1 MNFEEG
7 LNIADRA
14 VFAHA
19 CRRLSEVEI
28 AILKGSWER
37 QTYEQIADEAKYAV
51 SYVKQHVGPDLWKL
65 LGVALGEPVSKI
77 NFRLALE
84 RWSRLQPPQNANPVA
99 QIAIATTP
107 TDRFAPR
114 QDWGEAVDVS
124 TFYGRSTELDLLATW
139 MSVHRCRL
147 VAILGMG
154 GIGKTALAV
163 KLSQQMQAEFE
174 CTIWRSLR
182 NAPTLTTLLTEL
194 VPFISN
200 QQETKPEISRLI
212 HYLRSARC
220 LLILDNVETILQ
232 GGKRGGLYRSGYE
245 DYGELFQCIGET
257 NHHSCLLITSREKPA
272 EIASLEGLEL
282 STRSLSLRG
291 STAASLSLLHAKG
304 LVGSALQQQE
314 LCDRYGNNPLA
325 LKIVATSVQDL
336 FDGEIS
342 EFLDQDPPISI
353 GIRRLLDRQ
362 FQRLSPLEATIM
374 YWLAIDRE
382 WTSIAELQEDIF
394 PAASRGNLLES
405 LEGLSWRSL
414 LERKSGKYTQ
424 QPVVMEYVTEQ
435 FIDRICEEIQSGS
448 IVMLRH
454 YALLKSL
461 AKDYIRETQ
470 VSLILQPIIDR
481 LLAQFGSKPHLA
493 ARVREILSR
502 LRSDRDESTGYAGGN
517 ILNLLCQL
525 NINLSDFDFSDLPV
539 WQAYLPD
546 RNLGQMNFAHADLS
560 KSVFT
565 ETIGVALSLA
575 FSPDGQLL
583 ATGDAHGEIR
593 LWRVADGQQLL
604 VCPGHTVWVISVAFS
619 SDGTMLASSGI
630 DALIKLWDVQTG
642 QCLNTLQG
650 HTNLVWSV
658 AFNADDRI
666 LASGSADGT
675 IKLWDTKTGKC
686 LNTLVGHEQW
696 IYSIAYVPISSD
708 THRAS
713 GQILA
718 SGSVDSTIKLWDTE
732 TGQCLSTLAGHTDR
746 IYSIAANDRLLAS
759 CSADETIKLWDIR
772 TGTCVNTL
780 RGHTYPIL
788 SVDLSAD
795 GRTLVSGGF
804 DRTVK
809 LWDLDSGQCLKTL
822 LGHTNQLWAV
832 AFSPEIANLR
842 SDVGQILA
850 SSGFDQTVKLWDV
863 STGKCLKTIQGKT
876 NQLHCATFSPQ
887 GETLASVGEDAIVRL
902 WNVRT
907 GQCSIALK
915 GHTNQI
921 RSVAFRP
928 NGRELASGGC
938 DRMVKVWDLDSGQ
951 CTNTFEGHQDWI
963 HAVVYAPKLGEADS
977 HKGQI
982 LASCSVDRT
991 IKLWDVDR
999 RQCLNTLV
1007 GHDGPVWSIAFSP
1020 DGRTLAS
1027 SSEDL
1032 TIKLWDVSSGRC
1044 QQTLC
1049 GHAAPIWS
1057 IAFSPDGQTLA
1068 SGSADLTMRL
1078 WDLSSQKCLKIF
1090 QGHTNWVYAVSYI
1103 PNTFNPHGNS
1113 CDSYTLASGSFDRT
1127 IKIWDLDSGQ
1137 CSTTLSGHDGPI
1149 FSIGLSPD
1157 GHTLA
1162 SSSTDETIKLWDIQT
1177 GEYLKT
1183 IRSLRPYEGMNITG
1197 VTGITLAQKATLKA
1211 LGAVER

>member
-1 MNFEEG
+1 MNIEEG

-19 CRRLSEVEI
+19 GRRLSAVEI
-28 AILKGSWER
+28 AILKGAWER

-65 LGVALGEPVSKI
+65 LGAAVGEPVSKI

-84 RWSRLQPPQNANPVA
+84 RWSRLQPSENAAPVA
-99 QIAIATTP
+99 RVELITTP
-107 TDRFAPR
+107 DRSLSR
-114 QDWGEAVDVS
+114 QDWGEAIDVS
-124 TFYGRSTELDLLATW
+124 TFYGRSTELDLLTTW
-139 MSVHRCRL
+139 TSVHRCRL

-182 NAPTLTTLLTEL
+182 NAPSLETLLTEL

-200 QQETKPEISRLI
+200 HQETKPEISRLI

-232 GGKRGGLYRSGYE
+232 SGKRGGLYRSGYE

-257 NHHSCLLITSREKPA
+257 THHSCLLITSREKPA

-282 STRSLSLRG
+282 STRSISLRG
-291 STAASLSLLHAKG
+291 SAEASLALLQAKG
-304 LVGSALQQQE
+304 LMGSTSQQQE
-314 LCDRYGNNPLA
+314 LCDRYSNNPLA
-325 LKIVATSVQDL
+325 LKIVATSIQDL

-342 EFLDQDPPISI
+342 EFLDQDTPIFN

-362 FQRLSPLEATIM
+362 FQRLSSLEATIM

-394 PAASRGNLLES
+394 PVISRGNLLES

-414 LERKSGKYTQ
+414 IEKQSGKYTQ

-448 IVMLRH
+448 IVMLSR
-454 YALLKSL
+454 YALLKAL
-461 AKDYIRETQ
+461 AQDYIRETQ

-481 LLAQFGSKPHLA
+481 LLADFGSTQHLTH
-493 ARVREILSR
+493 RLNELLSS
-502 LRSDRDESTGYAGGN
+502 LRSDRPESTGYAGGN

-525 NINLSDFDFSDLPV
+525 EVNLSDFDFSHLPI
-539 WQAYLPD
+539 WQAYLAD
-546 RNLGQMNFAHADLS
+546 RHLSQTNFAHADLS

-565 ETIGVALSLA
+565 ETIGVVLSLA
-575 FSPDGQLL
+575 FSPDGTLL

-593 LWRVADGQQLL
+593 LWRVADGKQLL
-604 VCPGHTVWVISVAFS
+604 VCQGHTVWVVSVAFS

-630 DALIKLWDVQTG
+630 DAMVKLWDVQTG
-642 QCLNTLQG
+642 QCLHTLQG

-658 AFNADDRI
+658 AFSADDRI
-666 LASGSADGT
+666 LASGSADRSL
-675 IKLWDTKTGKC
+675 KLWDTQTGTC
-686 LNTLVGHEQW
+686 LNTLTGHALW
-696 IYSIAYVPISSD
+696 IYSISYIPVSD
-708 THRAS
+708 NDRHAS

-718 SGSVDSTIKLWDTE
+718 SGSFDGTIKLWDTD
-732 TGQCLSTLAGHTDR
+732 TGQCVNTLEGHTER
-746 IYSIAANDRLLAS
+746 IYSIATNDRILAS
-759 CSADETIKLWDIR
+759 CSADETIKLWDIQ
-772 TGTCVNTL
+772 TGTCLNTL

-795 GRTLVSGGF
+795 GKILVSGGF
-804 DRTVK
+804 DRTIK
-809 LWDLDSGQCLKTL
+809 LWDIESGQCLKTL

-832 AFSPEIANLR
+832 AFSPVASNR
-842 SDVGQILA
+842 SSDVGQILA

-863 STGKCLKTIQGKT
+863 STGKCLKTLQGKT
-876 NQLHCATFSPQ
+876 NQLHGANFSPN

-902 WNVRT
+902 WDVST
-907 GQCSIALK
+907 GQCPHILK
-915 GHTNQI
+915 GHTNQV
-921 RSVAFRP
+921 RSVSFRP

-938 DRMVKVWDLDSGQ
+938 DRIVKVWDLDSGQ
-951 CTNTFEGHQDWI
+951 CTHTFEGHQDWI
-963 HAVVYAPKLGEADS
+963 HAIVYAPTLGYADS
-977 HKGQI
+977 PKCQI

-991 IKLWDVDR
+991 IKLWDVDAK
-999 RQCLNTLV
+999 QCRNTLI

-1020 DGRTLAS
+1020 DGQTLAS

-1032 TIKLWDVSSGRC
+1032 TLKLWDVSSGEC
-1044 QQTLC
+1044 KQTLR

-1068 SGSADLTMRL
+1068 SGSADMTMRL
-1078 WDLSSQKCLKIF
+1078 WDLSSGECLKIF
-1090 QGHTNWVYAVSYI
+1090 QGHTNWVYAVSYLAD
-1103 PNTFNPHGNS
+1103 PANLLAPR
-1113 CDSYTLASGSFDRT
+1113 YTLASGSFDRT
-1127 IKIWDLDSGQ
+1127 IKIWDIDSGQ
-1137 CSTTLSGHDGPI
+1137 CSTTLSGHDGPVL
-1149 FSIGLSPD
+1149 SIVLSPD

-1177 GEYLKT
+1177 GKYLKT

-1197 VTGITLAQKATLKA
+1197 VTGITPAQTATLKA
-1211 LGAVER
+1211 LGAVE

>member
-1 MNFEEG
+1 MNIEEG

-14 VFAHA
+14 VFTHA
-19 CRRLSEVEI
+19 GRRLSEVEI

-65 LGVALGEPVSKI
+65 LGAALGEPVSKI

-84 RWSRLQPPQNANPVA
+84 RWSRLQPPQNASSVVQGIVPTL
-99 QIAIATTP
+99 ATS
-107 TDRFAPR
+107 R
-114 QDWGEAVDVS
+114 QDWGEAIDVS
-124 TFYGRSTELDLLATW
+124 TFYGRSTELDLLTTW

-182 NAPTLTTLLTEL
+182 NAPTLETLLTEL

-200 QQETKPEISRLI
+200 HQETKPEIGRLI
-212 HYLRSARC
+212 HYLRSLRC

-272 EIASLEGLEL
+272 EIASLEGQEL

-291 STAASLSLLHAKG
+291 STEASRALLQAKG
-304 LVGSALQQQE
+304 LIGSASHQQQ
-314 LCDRYGNNPLA
+314 LCDRYSNNPLA
-325 LKIVATSVQDL
+325 LKIVSTSIQDL

-342 EFLDQDPPISI
+342 EFLDQDTQIFN
-353 GIRRLLDRQ
+353 GIRRLLDLQ

-382 WTSIAELQEDIF
+382 WTSIAELQSDIF
-394 PAASRGNLLES
+394 PAVSRGNLLES

-414 LERKSGKYTQ
+414 LERQSGKYSQ

-435 FIDRICEEIQSGS
+435 FIDRICEDIQAGS
-448 IVMLRH
+448 SVFLSR
-454 YALLKSL
+454 YPLLKAL

-481 LLAQFGSKPHLA
+481 LLAHFGTQQNLENHLS
-493 ARVREILSR
+493 ELLSR
-502 LRSDRDESTGYAGGN
+502 WRSDRPESTGYAGGN

-525 NINLSDFDFSDLPV
+525 NIDLSNFDFSHLPV
-539 WQAYLPD
+539 WQAYLAD
-546 RNLGQMNFAHADLS
+546 RHLSQTNFAHADLS

-565 ETIGVALSLA
+565 ETIGVVLSLA
-575 FSPDGQLL
+575 FSPDGTLL

-604 VCPGHTVWVISVAFS
+604 VCPGHTVWVTSVAFS

-630 DALIKLWDVQTG
+630 DATIKLWDVQTG
-642 QCLNTLQG
+642 QCLKTLQG

-658 AFNADDRI
+658 AFSADDCI

-675 IKLWDTKTGKC
+675 IKLWDPETGQCLNTLSGHALWIYSIAYIPIASTVGNASGQTLASGSFDGTVKLWDTATGQC
-686 LNTLVGHEQW
+686 LNTLVGH
-696 IYSIAYVPISSD
+696 
-708 THRAS
+708 
-713 GQILA
+713 
-718 SGSVDSTIKLWDTE
+718 TE
-732 TGQCLSTLAGHTDR
+732 R
-746 IYSIAANDRLLAS
+746 IYSIAANDRILAS
-759 CSADETIKLWDIR
+759 CSADETIKLWDLQ
-772 TGTCVNTL
+772 TGACLNTL
-780 RGHTYPIL
+780 HGHTYPIL

-795 GRTLVSGGF
+795 GKTLVSGGF
-804 DRTVK
+804 DRTIK
-809 LWDLDSGQCLKTL
+809 LWDIESGQCLKTL

-832 AFSPEIANLR
+832 AFSPVSTNPAA
-842 SDVGQILA
+842 DVGQILA

-876 NQLHCATFSPQ
+876 NQLHGACFSPN
-887 GETLASVGEDAIVRL
+887 GKTLASVGEDALVRL
-902 WNVRT
+902 WDIST

-938 DRMVKVWDLDSGQ
+938 DRTVKVWDLDSRQ
-951 CTNTFEGHQDWI
+951 CSNTFEGHQDWI
-963 HAVVYAPKLGEADS
+963 HAVIYAPQQDS
-977 HKGQI
+977 SQCQI

-991 IKLWDVDR
+991 IKLWDVDNK
-999 RQCLNTLV
+999 QCLHTLV

-1020 DGRTLAS
+1020 DGQTLAS

-1032 TIKLWDVSSGRC
+1032 TLKLWDVSSGKC
-1044 QQTLC
+1044 KQTLR

-1057 IAFSPDGQTLA
+1057 IAFSPDGKTIA
-1068 SGSADLTMRL
+1068 SGSADMTMRL
-1078 WDLSSQKCLKIF
+1078 WDISGQCLKIF
-1090 QGHTNWVYAVSYI
+1090 QGHTNWVYAVSYL
-1103 PNTFNPHGNS
+1103 PNTFNPQGNS
-1113 CDSYTLASGSFDRT
+1113 SDSYTLASGSFDRT

-1137 CSTTLSGHDGPI
+1137 CSTTLSGHDAPI
-1149 FSIGLSPD
+1149 FSIVLSPD

-1162 SSSTDETIKLWDIQT
+1162 SSSTDETIKLWDIHM

-1183 IRSLRPYEGMNITG
+1183 IRSPKPYAGMQITG
-1197 VTGITLAQKATLKA
+1197 VTGITPAQTATLKA
-1211 LGAVER
+1211 LGAVEELIEN